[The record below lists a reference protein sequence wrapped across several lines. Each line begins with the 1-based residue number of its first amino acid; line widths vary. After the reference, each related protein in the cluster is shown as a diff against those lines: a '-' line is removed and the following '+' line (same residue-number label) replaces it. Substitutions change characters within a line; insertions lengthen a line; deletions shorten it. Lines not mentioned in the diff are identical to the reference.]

1 MRVAFCN
8 RPDWDNPLGGDG
20 IQMLK
25 TKSYLEKQYGLNIDI
40 ITNPDNLSSEYD
52 IVHIFNFA
60 TCKITDGFFVKA
72 QELNIPIA
80 SSSIFWDYD
89 FYTVEPFFN
98 IFGYPKFITRR
109 IVAFY
114 IRIAKIVARFSKK
127 LYFLTPECKKYYKKF
142 ISHSDVILPNS
153 IEEGELL
160 LRYAGMKKCAD
171 KISVAYNGVELEE
184 ITDNIVGKVD
194 FLQKYSIPDDYI
206 LEIGRIEYCK
216 GQLNL
221 VSSLFDHP
229 EIPIV
234 FVGRPT
240 GWKLKY
246 YSKVKTLAEKRGNVF
261 FINAVPHEEV
271 KFFYKYAAVHVLPS
285 LRESPGL
292 VSLEA
297 QSLGCPI
304 VVSSKEFLPLGT
316 YFSGIPYVIDPLNKD
331 SMRNTIL
338 KAYKERKLLKFD
350 NSKFTWDNVAKQTFK
365 AYQYVLSTK

>member
-25 TKSYLEKQYGLNIDI
+25 TRSYLEKEYGINIDI
-40 ITNPDNLSSEYD
+40 ITNPENLNSDYD

-60 TCKITDGFFVKA
+60 TCAITDGFFERAK
-72 QELNIPIA
+72 EINLPIA

-98 IFGYPKFITRR
+98 LFGYPKFITRR
-109 IVAFY
+109 IVSFY
-114 IRIAKIVARFSKK
+114 IKLAKILAHFSKK

-142 ISHSDVILPNS
+142 ISYSNVILPNS
-153 IEEGELL
+153 SEEGELL
-160 LRYAGMKKCAD
+160 LRYAGMENCAG
-171 KISVAYNGVELEE
+171 KISVAYNGVELNEDTE
-184 ITDNIVGKVD
+184 DCSNKEVFLHKYNIPENYV
-194 FLQKYSIPDDYI
+194 

-221 VSSLFDHP
+221 VSSLFENP

-240 GWKLKY
+240 GWKLRY
-246 YSKVKTLAEKRGNVF
+246 FSKVKELAEKRGNVF

-304 VVSSKEFLPLGT
+304 VVSSKEFLPLDT
-316 YFSGIPYVIDPLNKD
+316 YFSGIPYVVDPLNKN
-331 SMRNTIL
+331 SMRDTIL
-338 KAYKERKLLKFD
+338 KAYKERKQLKFD
-350 NSKFTWDNVAKQTFK
+350 NSKFTWVNVAKQTYN
-365 AYQYVLSTK
+365 AYKKVLNI